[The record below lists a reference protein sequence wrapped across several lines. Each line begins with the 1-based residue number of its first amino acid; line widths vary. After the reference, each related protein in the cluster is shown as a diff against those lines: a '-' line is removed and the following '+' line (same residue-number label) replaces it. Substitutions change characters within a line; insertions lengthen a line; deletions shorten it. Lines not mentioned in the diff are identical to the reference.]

1 MVFFALRLESKG
13 EWNFLF
19 AARSLDLWV
28 LSLKAGGK
36 FGFFL
41 RVGGVIATLERSG
54 G

>member
-1 MVFFALRLESKG
+1 ME
-13 EWNFLF
+13 NDFLF
-19 AARSLDLWV
+19 AARSLDLWA

-41 RVGGVIATLERSG
+41 RVGGVIASLGRTG